1 MVELIVG
8 GGGGKLAKSSVFIF
22 VVGAV
27 VVDGGKV
34 VEKAEKVGKL
44 FPAVLLA
51 VEVSA
56 LKPLMPNGSNEKSPT
71 PEEFTLTGR
80 SLELTMDTF

>member
-1 MVELIVG
+1 MVEL
-8 GGGGKLAKSSVFIF
+8 GGKLAKLSVFII
-22 VVGAV
+22 VVGPV

-34 VEKAEKVGKL
+34 GEKAGKGGKL
-44 FPAVLLA
+44 FPVVLLV

-56 LKPLMPNGSNEKSPT
+56 LRPLIPNGSKEKSPT

-80 SLELTMDTF
+80 GIELTMDTF